1 MGTAVPGVGTLVN
14 RGGYN
19 PEVRVRG
26 DRAAHT
32 WRAGKG
38 TGQGRGGG
46 RTRRTGAPLRVGK
59 GHHVVPTLHIQT
71 PFLLCSR
78 VRAPALCL
86 CLGFRPTARPRHS
99 LLSSFASALCSELVL
114 LSLLVLASAFV
125 IALHLHFSL
134 TFRYSCSEW

>member
-1 MGTAVPGVGTLVN
+1 MGTTVPSVGTLVN

-26 DRAAHT
+26 GRAAHT
-32 WRAGKG
+32 WRVGNG
-38 TGQGRGGG
+38 TRQGRRGG
-46 RTRRTGAPLRVGK
+46 RTRQTGAPLRVGK
-59 GHHVVPTLHIQT
+59 GHHVVPALHIQIS
-71 PFLLCSR
+71 FLLCSCAR
-78 VRAPALCL
+78 TLAFCLCL
-86 CLGFRPTARPRHS
+86 CFCPATRPRNS
-99 LLSSFASALCSELVL
+99 LLSSFASALYSQLVL

>member
-1 MGTAVPGVGTLVN
+1 MGTTVPGVGTLVN
-14 RGGYN
+14 RGSYN

-26 DRAAHT
+26 GRAAHT
-32 WRAGKG
+32 WCAGRG
-38 TGQGRGGG
+38 TGQGRRG
-46 RTRRTGAPLRVGK
+46 RRTLRTGAPLRVGK
-59 GHHVVPTLHIQT
+59 GHHVVPALHIQT

-78 VRAPALCL
+78 ARAPTLCL
-86 CLGFRPTARPRHS
+86 YLYFCPAVWLRHS
-99 LLSSFASALCSELVL
+99 LLSSFASALCSQLVL